1 MPNRRAHIVQFGVGG
16 VGKALLE
23 QVLSTR
29 EHLLDRRGL
38 RLDYLG
44 LVDSAGYLLCEDTLG
59 DDDLRRAL
67 LSKARGQ
74 PLSDLARGKA
84 RDEGDDDAI
93 LAWLQNNEVE
103 DVIVVDSSAAQ
114 GMERLLLK
122 AVSAGYGIVLATK
135 RPLVASMDTFHA
147 LQKGDRL
154 RHEAT
159 VGAGLPIIHTIRY
172 LLDTGD
178 SIASIN
184 GCLSGTMGYL
194 CAQMEE
200 CVPFSTALAQA
211 KLMGYTEPDPRED
224 LGGLDVARKAL
235 ILARLLGWEL
245 ELDEVSVEPLYPAD
259 WDRLPVSDFLE
270 AAEQLNTQFAAQV
283 TQAQARG
290 EVLRYVA
297 EVKDRACRVGLRTV
311 PTNTLMGSLKGTDN
325 IVTIHSSRYDR
336 PLIVCGA
343 GAGVEVTAAAVLEDV
358 VDLAMTWRR
367 PD

>member
-1 MPNRRAHIVQFGVGG
+1 MPNRRAHIVQFGIGG

-38 RLDYLG
+38 RLDYLV
-44 LVDSAGYLLCEDTLG
+44 LVDSTGYLLGKDTLG
-59 DDDLRRAL
+59 DDDLRRV
-67 LSKARGQ
+67 LSSKDQGQ
-74 PLSDLARGKA
+74 PLRDLASGKA
-84 RDEGDDDAI
+84 KDEGDEHTI
-93 LAWLQNNEVE
+93 LAWLQQNEVE
-103 DVIVVDSSAAQ
+103 NVIVVDATAAR
-114 GMERLLLK
+114 GMESVLLK
-122 AVSAGYGIVLATK
+122 AVSAGHGIVLANK
-135 RPLVASMDTFHA
+135 RPLVASLETFRA

-178 SIASIN
+178 NIASID

-194 CAQMEE
+194 CAEMEE
-200 CVPFSTALAQA
+200 SVPFATALAQA

-224 LGGLDVARKAL
+224 LGGVDVARKAL

-245 ELDEVSVEPLYPAD
+245 ELNDVSVEPLYPSD
-259 WDRLPVSDFLE
+259 WDSLPVSDFLE
-270 AAEQLNTQFAAQV
+270 AAEHLNTQFAARV
-283 TQAQARG
+283 AQARARG

-297 EVKDRACRVGLRTV
+297 EVNDRACRVGLRTV
-311 PTNTLMGSLKGTDN
+311 PTNTLMGSLKGADN

-336 PLIVCGA
+336 PLIICGA

-358 VDLAMTWRR
+358 VDIAMTWRR
-367 PD
+367 LD